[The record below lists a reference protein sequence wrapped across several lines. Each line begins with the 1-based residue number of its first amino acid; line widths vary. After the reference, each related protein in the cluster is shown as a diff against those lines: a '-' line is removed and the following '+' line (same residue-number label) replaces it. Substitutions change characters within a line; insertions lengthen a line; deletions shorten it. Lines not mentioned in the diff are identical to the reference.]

1 MGKNKKYK
9 GNGSWVNQPIQNSS
23 TNVQNPE
30 VLPMHKGQ
38 KRQRRT
44 TEFLIIKKSTQE
56 LSLEQKDA
64 ITLSVEAEVK
74 KQTDIKVEA
83 EVKKQ
88 VAMDKNSLFTAFWL
102 FSSVVTFISVEV
114 QLLKSVCSWLTL
126 AWLSFITLWWLGL
139 FVILVDYIGRDR
151 IEENNKEKN
160 NKEEDNKEKKNKILM
175 IILSFTCLVFFVG
188 VWFVYQWNEQQCKE
202 NEIHQKFENE
212 YWKKLIELENKIDH
226 NKMFSEMYF

>member
-1 MGKNKKYK
+1 MGENKKYRE
-9 GNGSWVNQPIQNSS
+9 NDSWANQPIQNSS

-44 TEFLIIKKSTQE
+44 TGFLIIKEATQE
-56 LSLEQKDA
+56 LSSEQKDA

-88 VAMDKNSLFTAFWL
+88 VAMDKNSLFTVFGL
-102 FSSVVTFISVEV
+102 FASVVTFISVEV
-114 QLLKSVCSWLTL
+114 QILKSACSSFTL
-126 AWLSFITLWWLGL
+126 AWLSLIMLWWLWMFIVLIDYIGKWWRNRENNPFPKNLAYWILFL
-139 FVILVDYIGRDR
+139 FVIW
-151 IEENNKEKN
+151 
-160 NKEEDNKEKKNKILM
+160 IL
-175 IILSFTCLVFFVG
+175 LSCL
-188 VWFVYQWNEQQCKE
+188 WNEQQCKE